1 MNNHRIK
8 AFLLSAGLGSRLR
21 PLTDVTPKCLV
32 DVGNQPVLGRWLTSL
47 AHINCS
53 SALINTHYLHQ
64 QVDDY
69 LDSTCHMYDFE
80 ISSTY
85 ESDLLGTAGSLIKNI
100 DFFDCDVGLLVHADN
115 WMAENLSHFISA
127 HQSRPS
133 HCMLTM
139 LTFHTNQPHSC
150 GIVEL
155 DDQNVVT
162 AFHEKSEK
170 FVGNIANGAV
180 YAFGSE
186 FLDFVRNIKFNPFDF
201 SKDIIP
207 LLVNKIYT
215 YQTDLPFVDIGTPP
229 NLQHAR
235 SIALSHESF

>member
-21 PLTDVTPKCLV
+21 PITDVTPKCLV

-47 AHINCS
+47 AHIKCS

-64 QVDDY
+64 QVEDY
-69 LDSTCHMYDFE
+69 LDSTSHMYEFE

-85 ESDLLGTAGSLIKNI
+85 ESDLLGTAGSLINNI

-115 WMAENLSHFISA
+115 WMAENLSQFILA

-133 HCMLTM
+133 HCMMTM

-162 AFHEKSEK
+162 AFHEKSEQ

-186 FLDFVRNIKFNPFDF
+186 FIDFVRNIKFNAFDF
-201 SKDIIP
+201 SKEIIP
-207 LLVNKIYT
+207 LLLDKIYT
-215 YQTDLPFVDIGTPP
+215 YKTYLPFVDIGTPP

-235 SIALSHESF
+235 SIALSHGSF

>member
-1 MNNHRIK
+1 MDNHRIK

-21 PLTDVTPKCLV
+21 PLTDTIPKCLV
-32 DVGNQPVLGRWLTSL
+32 KVGQQPVLGRWLTSL
-47 AHINCS
+47 SDINCS

-64 QVDDY
+64 QVEDY
-69 LDSTCHMYDFE
+69 IESTSHMYNLE

-85 ESDLLGTAGSLIKNI
+85 ENNLLGTAGSLVKNI

-115 WMAENLSHFISA
+115 WMAEDLSHFLSA

-133 HCMLTM
+133 HCMMTM
-139 LTFHTNQPHSC
+139 LTFHTNQPHTC

-162 AFHEKSEK
+162 AFHEKSEE

-186 FLDFVRNIKFNPFDF
+186 FIDFVRNIKHNTFDF
-201 SKDIIP
+201 SLDIIP
-207 LLVNKIYT
+207 RLINKIYT
-215 YQTDLPFVDIGTPP
+215 YNTNLPFVDIGSPP

-235 SIALSHESF
+235 SLALSHENF

>member
-1 MNNHRIK
+1 
-8 AFLLSAGLGSRLR
+8 
-21 PLTDVTPKCLV
+21 
-32 DVGNQPVLGRWLTSL
+32 
-47 AHINCS
+47 
-53 SALINTHYLHQ
+53 
-64 QVDDY
+64 
-69 LDSTCHMYDFE
+69 MYDFE

-100 DFFDCDVGLLVHADN
+100 DFFDCDVGLLLHADN

-170 FVGNIANGAV
+170 YVGNIANGAV

-186 FLDFVRNIKFNPFDF
+186 FLDFVRNIKFNAFDF